1 MAENLAT
8 EKFPV
13 MWRHVVRRNW
23 WVYRKFLLS
32 RFIWNLFAPTVTL
45 LAFGLG
51 VGSLISAN
59 NVTIDG
65 ISGFSYLTF
74 ITPGLII
81 FTTCFVASGDTTYG
95 SFIRFDFQKTFD
107 AQVST
112 PVSVRDLILGE
123 VLYATF
129 ASEIACLG
137 MLIVAF
143 ILGAPLSPLF
153 IITPIFALLGALT
166 FACQG
171 ILVTSYSGKIENF
184 SYYFEGFL
192 IPMQFLSGAFFSL
205 SLLPAPLRF
214 VAQLVPLTWVIN
226 VTRNLFIGVI
236 DPVQIVFTVFYCFL
250 ISIITFYLAKRKFFK
265 RMML

>member
-1 MAENLAT
+1 MAETLAS
-8 EKFPV
+8 EKFPL

-51 VGSLISAN
+51 VGSYISN
-59 NVTIDG
+59 ING
-65 ISGFSYLTF
+65 LSYLTF

-112 PVSVRDLILGE
+112 PISVSNLIIGE
-123 VLYATF
+123 ILYATF
-129 ASEIACLG
+129 ASEIACIG
-137 MLIVAF
+137 MLLVAF
-143 ILGAPLSPLF
+143 IIGAPLSPLF
-153 IITPIFALLGALT
+153 IFTPFIALLGALT
-166 FACQG
+166 FASQG
-171 ILVTSYSGKIENF
+171 ILVTAYSGKIENF

-205 SLLPAPLRF
+205 TLLPVPLQF
-214 VAQLVPLTWVIN
+214 IAQLVPLTWAIN

-236 DPVQIVFTVFYCFL
+236 DPIQIAFTIAYCLL
-250 ISIITFYLAKRKFFK
+250 ISFVAFYFAKRKFFK